1 LGQETVI
8 GGVCFVAILL
18 LSCYV
23 YADSANRLSTISWR
37 SLEVASS
44 ISSEKLNSRLSIT
57 GLAVAASRTKLYVNV
72 TNDGTLKIAKSSFA
86 QIDVI
91 LTYTNEGTDVAQTY
105 WCHFDSSDS
114 PIHDSSIHRWSLN
127 SSLVPNPYPGI
138 VNPLDWDPSET
149 LSLVVELSASNQFRS
164 DTGHDTGYVKIVL
177 PQGSSNSCS
186 FSTGDE
192 NWQACK

>member
-23 YADSANRLSTISWR
+23 YADSTNRLSTLSWR

-57 GLAVAASRTKLYVNV
+57 GLAVAASGTKLYVNV
-72 TNDGTLKIAKSSFA
+72 TNDGSLKIAESSFA

-105 WCHFDSSDS
+105 WCHFDS
-114 PIHDSSIHRWSLN
+114 IDSSIHRWSLN
-127 SSLVPNPYPGI
+127 SSLTPNPYPGI

-149 LSLVVELSASNQFRS
+149 LSLVVELSTSNQFRS
-164 DTGHDTGYVKIVL
+164 DTGYDTGYVKIVL

-186 FSTGDE
+186 FSTADE